1 MYYSVKEVIPND
13 DFTLLLTFENNEQKS
28 FDLKPYLN
36 FGVFKQ
42 LADIDTFKTARLSFD
57 TVEWDG
63 EIDIDPEILYSEGK

>member
-1 MYYSVKEVIPND
+1 MYYSVTEVIPND
-13 DFTLLLTFENNEQKS
+13 DFTLLLTFENNEQRS